1 MYASWIDVLEPRPLL
16 GGCRW
21 IASPMQ
27 NTRPLDAFSAYMWF
41 TLHTE
46 VPFSFTSIVSS
57 PTRLCTISVA
67 IASSTTGAGC
77 VMS

>member
-1 MYASWIDVLEPRPLL
+1 MFEPSPLL

-27 NTRPLDAFSAYMWF
+27 NTRPTDACSAYIWF
-41 TLHTE
+41 TLQTE
-46 VPFSFTSIVSS
+46 VPLSFTSIVSL

-67 IASSTTGAGC
+67 IASSTTGAGW